1 MYKKLTIIFFL
12 TIIANN
18 YLLAQS
24 ADAFGIKGGTTIG
37 FQNWNGQ
44 QRQALVEPLG
54 NGELFY
60 ETPFDSTSSFIIET
74 GYHKRG
80 SAIWQ
85 RQTTYNDP
93 TLGREITIP
102 ATTYKSVFEC
112 VNLQAAFRK
121 SFPLSNGF
129 VSYALIGIRLEYMF
143 RDTIAFYAQLPIV
156 GKNNFLYGVSVGGG
170 IEKRIGRSP
179 IVIQLEAQL
188 QPDFA
193 KQIEQ
198 PAYSY
203 YDQYQRQVLTFPEQK
218 VINVTGE
225 ITLGLKYCMF
235 DE

>member
-1 MYKKLTIIFFL
+1 MYKKLTILFFIA
-12 TIIANN
+12 IILNN
-18 YLLAQS
+18 YSFAQ
-24 ADAFGIKGGTTIG
+24 DAFGIKGGTTIG

-60 ETPFDSTSSFIIET
+60 ETPFDSTSSFIFEI

-80 SAIWQ
+80 SAILQ
-85 RQTTYNDP
+85 REFTYTDVA
-93 TLGREITIP
+93 LGQITVP

-121 SFPLSNGF
+121 SFPLSGGF
-129 VSYALIGIRLEYMF
+129 TSYALIGVRLEYMF
-143 RDTIAFYAQLPIV
+143 RDTIAFYSRLPIV
-156 GKNNFLYGVSVGGG
+156 GKNNILYGVSLGGG
-170 IEKRIGRSP
+170 IEKRIGNSP
-179 IVIQLEAQL
+179 IIIQLEAQI

-198 PAYSY
+198 PAYPY
-203 YDQYQRQVLTFPEQK
+203 YDKYQPQTNPILPEQK